1 MTETKVKRLSPEAW
15 VIQRVKG
22 YWIHIFLFTIFWIAV
37 TQLVVTSYWQS
48 SPLENI
54 IVIER
59 YEAEDISV
67 FDTEQIVYTS
77 LDVQV
82 PLTGRV
88 VRNLVKSSGSTDSI
102 VFSVSEDVNYPVG
115 KYDRNA
121 VYSLPYS
128 LTSGEYYWETNA
140 SFYLPRDVI
149 REVQFVSN
157 VFDVHDAD
165 MRRS

>member
-1 MTETKVKRLSPEAW
+1 MMILLMMRKRNMTETKVKRLSPEAW

-67 FDTEQIVYTS
+67 FD
-77 LDVQV
+77 
-82 PLTGRV
+82 
-88 VRNLVKSSGSTDSI
+88 
-102 VFSVSEDVNYPVG
+102 DVNYPVG

-128 LTSGEYYWETNA
+128 LTSGEYYWETNV